1 MVIKQILLFSPVRA
15 YIFRYF
21 LRNEERK
28 KKFFGRMINLLK
40 FEEGKKEQIEKNNIL
55 VNLSGKEEV
64 MFPVQ
69 PIMSDKTMT
78 RSSDEPL
85 SNYLSSNR
93 QGSND
98 LRSNGQLS
106 NDLSSD
112 GQVSNDL
119 SCNGQEANRQLDKK
133 EIERDIISFF
143 LT

>member
-1 MVIKQILLFSPVRA
+1 
-15 YIFRYF
+15 
-21 LRNEERK
+21 
-28 KKFFGRMINLLK
+28 MINLLK

-69 PIMSDKTMT
+69 PIMSDKTRT

-85 SNYLSSNR
+85 SNDLSSNR

-98 LRSNGQLS
+98 LSSNGQLS

-119 SCNGQEANRQLDKK
+119 SSNGQEANRQLDKK